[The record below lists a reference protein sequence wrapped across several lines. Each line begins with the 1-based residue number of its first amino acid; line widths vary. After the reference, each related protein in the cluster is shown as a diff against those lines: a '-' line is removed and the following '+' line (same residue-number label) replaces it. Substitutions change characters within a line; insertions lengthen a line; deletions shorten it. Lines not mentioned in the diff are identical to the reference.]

1 MIDTLTYHHIKNKS
15 PKDLFEMRAEL
26 HHIDLLSQPETQV
39 TISSPDNIIII
50 YNIHRLFKDYGIA
63 TLTLNL
69 LLF

>member
-50 YNIHRLFKDYGIA
+50 YNNIIYVAWSIHSTA
-63 TLTLNL
+63 
-69 LLF
+69 